1 MLCVRGC
8 VGGVAML
15 LILLHQR
22 CKKSVRGSI
31 FPDLCRR
38 LYTNNATGGHGPG
51 PPQLRWLRRLDVSI
65 GSAAPPAEP
74 VTEARKDQW
83 NQRVSAVL
91 LKCTRSQKKW
101 GQVKVIH
108 RLSTGFPQ
116 TRMTVYDIILRHPN
130 ENHSHL
136 YSLHHHRYP
145 IGYVTA

>member
-1 MLCVRGC
+1 M
-8 VGGVAML
+8 AML
-15 LILLHQR
+15 LFLLYQR

-31 FPDLCRR
+31 FPDLCRK

-51 PPQLRWLRRLDVSI
+51 PPQPAPAPKLDVAVASRPP
-65 GSAAPPAEP
+65 SAKP
-74 VTEARKDQW
+74 VTEARKDQQ
-83 NQRVSAVL
+83 NQRVSSVL
-91 LKCTRSQKKW
+91 LKCTHSQKKW

-116 TRMTVYDIILRHPN
+116 TRMTVYDIILRRPN

-145 IGYVTA
+145 IGYATA